1 MCILLGAAREGGG
14 DILDGR
20 HHGELGLGTGSSQCL
35 IPLGTYPRRLG
46 LPSNEIQIHLI
57 EHGS

>member
-1 MCILLGAAREGGG
+1 MSGWELMGQEGKTF
-14 DILDGR
+14 LDGR
-20 HHGELGLGTGSSQCL
+20 HYKELGLGTGSSQCL